1 MSSDYRRGIV
11 WSLGAAL
18 CSGFF
23 VIPWKLA
30 NEVGDPATSTFA
42 LLGFAALF
50 NTALGV
56 APLRG
61 GSRRALGRYELWIA
75 LALAAL
81 SLFGNLASATA
92 IRTLSA
98 SLMNV
103 LQRGEVLV
111 VALLA
116 WAMLGERGE
125 RRFWLGAAIAG
136 AGFVVLRDPYG
147 GGSVDLRGTGFALLS
162 VLCFSAMSVVT
173 RMAIHR
179 VDPVRVNAIRLW
191 MTLPMWLL
199 VAGGPGAL
207 ASMGRAQLYYVA
219 LAAFAGPFA
228 ARLCLILSARHVA
241 ARITTLGA
249 LSAPAISLPLE
260 AMLLGHVPPVHELLG
275 GAIMLAGIAIP
286 LVRPREPR
294 QAEGASSPNPE
305 TRSP

>member
-1 MSSDYRRGIV
+1 MPSDYRRGIA

-30 NEVGDPATSTFA
+30 NEVGDPTTSTFA

-50 NTALGV
+50 NTALGI
-56 APLRG
+56 ASG
-61 GSRRALGRYELWIA
+61 GGASRRALGRYELWIA

-81 SLFGNLASATA
+81 SLLGNLASATA

-103 LQRGEVLV
+103 LQRGELLV

-116 WAMLGERGE
+116 WAMLGERVE
-125 RRFWLGAAIAG
+125 RRFWMGAAIAG
-136 AGFVVLRDPYG
+136 IGLVVLRDPWG
-147 GGSVDLRGTGFALLS
+147 GGSGDLRGTGFALLS
-162 VLCFSAMSVVT
+162 VLCFSAMAVVT

-179 VDPVRVNAIRLW
+179 IDPVRVNALRLW
-191 MTLPMWLL
+191 MTLPLWLL
-199 VAGGPGAL
+199 VAGGPEAL
-207 ASMGRAQLYYVA
+207 GSTGREQLLYAA

-260 AMLLGHVPPVHELLG
+260 AMILGHVPPVHELLG
-275 GAIMLAGIAIP
+275 GAILLAGIAIP
-286 LVRPREPR
+286 LLGRRAPHRV
-294 QAEGASSPNPE
+294 GATPSATTE
-305 TRSP
+305 TRSR